1 MRRTFRRPKP
11 KPKMEIFR
19 INEQIHAPELRVI
32 NDEGENVGVM
42 TTAEALNIAQE
53 QDMDLVE
60 VFPKAQPPVAKI
72 TDYGRMKYQKEKYL
86 HKQKA
91 KQKKVENKDIRL
103 SLRISPH
110 DLEMRLNQGIKFL
123 EKGHKLKIEI
133 ILKGREKQLQAK
145 AQEIINNFYKK
156 LEEHEGFKLV
166 IEQSLTRQVNGF
178 NIVVVNKKM

>member
-1 MRRTFRRPKP
+1 MRRTYRRPKP
-11 KPKMEIFR
+11 KPKVEIFR
-19 INEQIHAPELRVI
+19 INNHINAPELRII
-32 NDEGENVGVM
+32 NEEGDNLGVM
-42 TTAEALNIAQE
+42 ETAKALAMAQE

-91 KQKKVENKDIRL
+91 RQKKVEIKDVRL

-110 DLEMRLNQGIKFL
+110 DFEMRLNQGIKFL

-133 ILKGREKQLQAK
+133 ILRGREKQLKDK
-145 AQEIINNFYKK
+145 AREIINDFYHK
-156 LEEHEGFKLV
+156 LEAHEGFKLT
-166 IEQSLTRQVNGF
+166 IEQNLTKQVNGF
-178 NIVVVNKKM
+178 NMVVVNKKI